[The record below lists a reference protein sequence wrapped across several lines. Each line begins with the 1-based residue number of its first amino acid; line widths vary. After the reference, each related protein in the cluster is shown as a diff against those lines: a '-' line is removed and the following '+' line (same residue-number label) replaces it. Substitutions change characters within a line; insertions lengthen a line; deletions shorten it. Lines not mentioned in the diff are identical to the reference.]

1 MKRWRRLRPGSGDLA
16 VASPERSSSRGEL
29 KARIIAGVILGCL
42 TLGAVYFGGF
52 AFSAL
57 VAVGA
62 ALVFSEWADMT
73 GLSEREPM
81 VKGLALAVLAV
92 ALALGATG
100 FFMLGVIMSG
110 LGASLLSLPYT
121 RAPALMHRWVGAG
134 LIYAAL
140 PALALLWLRDGEGG
154 DAGGMARVLWLMAVV
169 WSTDIGGYVFGRW
182 LGGPKMAPRL
192 SPNKTWAGFVG
203 SLVFVLAAGL
213 CARSLDTQGHIPPLI
228 AALGLAVVAIMGDL
242 GESALKRGFG
252 VKNSGSIIPGHGG
265 VMDRVD
271 GLLAAA
277 PIFALALQVDS
288 WLIRVN
294 G

>member
-1 MKRWRRLRPGSGDLA
+1 MA
-16 VASPERSSSRGEL
+16 VADPERTVLSGEL
-29 KARIIAGVILGCL
+29 RARIVAGVILGSV
-42 TLGAVYFGGF
+42 TIAATMIGGF
-52 AFSAL
+52 AFAAL

-81 VKGLALAVLAV
+81 VKALALAVLAV
-92 ALALGATG
+92 VLALGATG
-100 FFMLGVIMSG
+100 FYLMGVILSG
-110 LGASLLSLPYT
+110 LGASLLSVPYS

-140 PALALLWLRDGEGG
+140 PALALMWLRDGDGG
-154 DAGGMARVLWLMAVV
+154 ITRVLWLMAIV
-169 WSTDIGGYVFGRW
+169 WSTDIGGYVFGRAF
-182 LGGPKMAPRL
+182 GGPKMAPRW

-203 SLVFVLAAGL
+203 SMAFALAAGAG
-213 CARSLDTQGHIPPLI
+213 ARILDTQGHIPPL
-228 AALGLAVVAIMGDL
+228 AAAVSLAVIAVMGDL

-271 GLLAAA
+271 GLLASA
-277 PIFALALQVDS
+277 PVFAVVLQFEA
-288 WLIRVN
+288 WLMRVN

>member
-1 MKRWRRLRPGSGDLA
+1 MRRWRPLQRGSVDLA
-16 VASPERSSSRGEL
+16 VAEPEGTTPRAEL
-29 KARIIAGVILGCL
+29 KARIIAGVILGVL
-42 TLGAVYFGGF
+42 TVGAVYVGGF
-52 AFSAL
+52 VFSVW

-92 ALALGATG
+92 VLALGATG
-100 FFMLGVIMSG
+100 FFMLGVIMCG
-110 LGASLLSLPYT
+110 LGASMLSLPYS

-134 LIYAAL
+134 LIYASL
-140 PALALLWLRDGEGG
+140 PALALIWLRDG
-154 DAGGMARVLWLMAVV
+154 DGGMAHVLWLMAVV
-169 WSTDIGGYVFGRW
+169 WCTDVGGYVFGRW

-203 SLVFVLAAGL
+203 SMVFALIAGL
-213 CARSLDTQGHIPPLI
+213 CARFLDVHGHIPPLV
-228 AALGLAVVAIMGDL
+228 AALGLAVVAVMGDL

-271 GLLAAA
+271 GLLVAA
-277 PIFALALQVDS
+277 PVFALALQVES
-288 WLIRVN
+288 WLLRVN

>member
-1 MKRWRRLRPGSGDLA
+1 MKRWRNLRPGSGDLA
-16 VASPERSSSRGEL
+16 VADPERSSLRGEL
-29 KARIIAGVILGCL
+29 KARIVAGVFLAAI
-42 TLGAVYFGGF
+42 TIGAVLVGGF
-52 AFSAL
+52 AFSAW
-57 VAVGA
+57 VAIGA

-81 VKGLALAVLAV
+81 VKALALAVLAV
-92 ALALGATG
+92 TLALGATG
-100 FFMLGVIMSG
+100 FFMLGLILSG

-140 PALALLWLRDGEGG
+140 PALALIWLRDGE
-154 DAGGMARVLWLMAVV
+154 GGMARVLWLLAVV

-203 SLVFVLAAGL
+203 SMVFALAAGA
-213 CARSLDTQGHIPPLI
+213 CARFSDAQGYIPPLI
-228 AALGLAVVAIMGDL
+228 AAVALAVVAVMGDL

-271 GLLAAA
+271 GLLVAA
-277 PIFALALQVDS
+277 PVFALALQIES
-288 WLIRVN
+288 WLMRVN